1 MDQIRNTLLKGC
13 CISMHWSLAT
23 PYMDSM
29 YLPTQGAIG
38 ILSLLASLVGQLYF
52 TKEKYGWPVRL
63 ALLAT
68 SVNRP
73 RHFNWWVCSH
83 PSPREGMTA
92 PVFRVI
98 FSWAWGRRDHVTRC
112 QSLSV
117 QLSTWLMD
125 DLVQKNLIP
134 VNVVFQWQGCCIC
147 SVNLPL
153 SSYVV
158 KYDPLQISLNMQAI
172 MWRLWS
178 LEPHP
183 LLRFYFNEMQFWS
196 EILV

>member
-1 MDQIRNTLLKGC
+1 
-13 CISMHWSLAT
+13 MHWSLAT

-29 YLPTQGAIG
+29 YLPTQGAVG
-38 ILSLLASLVGQLYF
+38 ILRLLASLVGQLYF
-52 TKEKYGWPVRL
+52 MKEKYSRPVRL

-73 RHFNWWVCSH
+73 THFNWWVCSH
-83 PSPREGMTA
+83 PSPRAGMTA
-92 PVFRVI
+92 PVFRVT

-117 QLSTWLMD
+117 QLPTWLMD

-134 VNVVFQWQGCCIC
+134 VNVVFQWHGCCIC

-158 KYDPLQISLNMQAI
+158 KYGPDQRLQISLNVQASCDDGYGS
-172 MWRLWS
+172 R

-196 EILV
+196 EIMAFSIQVSHGK